1 MRARGRI
8 PDDPE
13 AGPLAGAV
21 LVGQVFEAG
30 CELETIGGTNGVDD
44 EIDGGLGGPVHRV
57 RLVSGIFFV
66 VVIVVVVVLAAL
78 LVCSV
83 HEKVVQ
89 VGPELLQGEPDHA
102 AEPPVPPLD
111 PVEILL
117 DPCTV
122 GSQTPERAVRRG
134 RSGS

>member
-30 CELETIGGTNGVDD
+30 CELEAIGGTDGVDD
-44 EIDGGLGGPVHRV
+44 EIDGGLGGPIHRV
-57 RLVSGIFFV
+57 RLVSGIFF
-66 VVIVVVVVLAAL
+66 VVVVLAAL

-89 VGPELLQGEPDHA
+89 VGPELFQGEPDHA

-122 GSQTPERAVRRG
+122 GSPAPERAVRRG

>member
-13 AGPLAGAV
+13 AGPLASAV

-30 CELETIGGTNGVDD
+30 CELETSGGTNGVDD
-44 EIDGGLGGPVHRV
+44 EIDGGLGGPIHRV
-57 RLVSGIFFV
+57 RLVSGIFF
-66 VVIVVVVVLAAL
+66 VVVVLAAL

-89 VGPELLQGEPDHA
+89 VGPELLQGEPDHTT
-102 AEPPVPPLD
+102 EPPVPPLD
-111 PVEILL
+111 PVEVLL

-122 GSQTPERAVRRG
+122 GSQAP
-134 RSGS
+134 